1 MVLVPPLQYD
11 NIFIGT
17 CVLCFIF
24 LLSSPPSISL
34 SFSASFFFLDS
45 DDDDLPSDDY
55 RTAMAY
61 RRRSVFAEAYVP
73 GGDDE
78 TDKVN

>member
-1 MVLVPPLQYD
+1 MCSFSLPPLS
-11 NIFIGT
+11 
-17 CVLCFIF
+17 LF
-24 LLSSPPSISL
+24 LPL
-34 SFSASFFFLDS
+34 FSLDS

-55 RTAMAY
+55 RTGMAY

-73 GGDDE
+73 GGDEE